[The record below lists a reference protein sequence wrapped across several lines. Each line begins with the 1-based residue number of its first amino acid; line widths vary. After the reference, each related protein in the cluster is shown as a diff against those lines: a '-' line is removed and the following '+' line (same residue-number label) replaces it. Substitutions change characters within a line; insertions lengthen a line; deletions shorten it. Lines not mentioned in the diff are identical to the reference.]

1 MSIGIHLLVSIIII
15 GVMYMLYNKLNK
27 KNIILEKKINNIAL
41 LMKTNRDLN
50 YTETFEP
57 NTETFENKPLRN
69 NIPDNRTP
77 EPINIP
83 SNISRSG
90 DAVNATL
97 NDDILGKFKQKT
109 TDINDLQT
117 EINNIQNMLSDS
129 SEESEILNADEY
141 KKNLNLE
148 MEPIDNNLINQV
160 NNNILHENN
169 SELENE
175 YDNMLYKEPPNNSE
189 LGLMLNNDIDKI
201 EKLPQEN
208 KNIESSVINNEIPV
222 HNLDNSNP
230 CSENNSP
237 LVNKNNESVE
247 SIHLEISKHIKLEE
261 NIQSNENNIEN
272 NHEPNISSLTLSS
285 GVKKISGTDS
295 KDIEIDVLVNTYTKK
310 QLTQFC
316 EEVSISKRGAKKQ
329 LVERLQE
336 NNFEFKDTNNTLE
349 K

>member
-27 KNIILEKKINNIAL
+27 KNLILEKKINNIAL

-50 YTETFEP
+50 YTGTFEP
-57 NTETFENKPLRN
+57 NTEPFENKPLRN
-69 NIPDNRTP
+69 NIPVNQTP
-77 EPINIP
+77 EPINMT
-83 SNISRSG
+83 SNILRSG
-90 DAVNATL
+90 DAVNTTL
-97 NDDILGKFKQKT
+97 NNDIMGKFKQKT

-189 LGLMLNNDIDKI
+189 LGLMLNNDIDRI
-201 EKLPQEN
+201 EELSREN
-208 KNIESSVINNEIPV
+208 KNIESSEINNEIPV

-230 CSENNSP
+230 GPENDSP
-237 LVNKNNESVE
+237 LVNKHNESVE
-247 SIHLEISKHIKLEE
+247 SIHLDISKHIKLEE

-272 NHEPNISSLTLSS
+272 NISSLTLSS
-285 GVKKISGTDS
+285 EVKKISGTDS

-310 QLTQFC
+310 QLIQFC

>member
-41 LMKTNRDLN
+41 LVKTNRDLN

-57 NTETFENKPLRN
+57 NTEPFENKPLRN

-83 SNISRSG
+83 SNISRSR
-90 DAVNATL
+90 DAVKATL

-148 MEPIDNNLINQV
+148 IEPVDNNLINQV
-160 NNNILHENN
+160 NNNILQENN

-175 YDNMLYKEPPNNSE
+175 YDHLLYKEPPNNSE

-230 CSENNSP
+230 VSENDSP
-237 LVNKNNESVE
+237 LVNKNNESLE

-272 NHEPNISSLTLSS
+272 NHENNISSLTLSS
-285 GVKKISGTDS
+285 EVKKISGTDS

-310 QLTQFC
+310 QLAQFC